1 MSVGPA
7 VSLRPGRSTLSER
20 SLRHA
25 AILVVTDNVSDAV
38 LIKRLLGDAFDN
50 VHTAL
55 AEVDPVAS
63 FDEAVPDVLV
73 LAFECLEDTLAICQT
88 LGQKRQAAHAHRI
101 IALCT
106 KADLRQAFKASR
118 EGLFDDYV
126 LFWPM
131 AQDGLR
137 LHMSIH
143 IALRELAGLAG
154 AGPRPLEFA
163 QQVERLAELNKV
175 VQSQIQQGCREIAC
189 TDSLLAGAG
198 EKIGAALNDLLQ
210 RMQDGEWPE
219 LLQESGSRSLIKEFA
234 RVRDTVVQPPLLELR
249 QAIAPLSQW
258 ASAFSAET
266 RPLAHSVRV
275 LTEMARIAKPV
286 VLVVDD
292 NEALRGTIGRML
304 ENHDYLVD
312 QAQSGVHAIN
322 AVRRRR
328 PDVILMDMNMPQ
340 MDGLQATQRIKA
352 IPRFADVPII
362 MVTGLSGGNV
372 VRDSLQAGA
381 CDFIVKPVHSAAL
394 LKKLARVIDS
404 RHEGVE

>member
-1 MSVGPA
+1 MSVGLAASVRPA
-7 VSLRPGRSTLSER
+7 RSTVSDR
-20 SLRHA
+20 SFRHA
-25 AILVVTDNVSDAV
+25 AILVVTDSVSDAV

-73 LAFECLEDTLAICQT
+73 LAFERLEDTLAVCQK
-88 LGQKRQAAHAHRI
+88 LRHKRQGARAHRI

-106 KADLRQAFKASR
+106 KADLRQAFDASR

-143 IALRELAGLAG
+143 IALRELARLAR
-154 AGPRPLEFA
+154 AGPQPQEFA
-163 QQVERLAELNKV
+163 QQVEQLAELNRLV
-175 VQSQIQQGCREIAC
+175 EGRIQQASREIVRA
-189 TDSLLAGAG
+189 DALVAGAG
-198 EKIGAALNDLLQ
+198 ATIGAALDDLSQ
-210 RMQDGEWPE
+210 RMQGGEWPE
-219 LLQESGSRSLIKEFA
+219 LLQETGSGSLIMEFA
-234 RVRDTVVQPPLLELR
+234 RIKDSVVKPPLHQVR
-249 QAIAPLSQW
+249 QAMTPLSHW
-258 ASAFSAET
+258 ASAFSAEAQ
-266 RPLAHSVRV
+266 PLAHSVRV

-286 VLVVDD
+286 VLIVDD
-292 NEALRGTIGRML
+292 NDALRGTLGRIL
-304 ENHDYLVD
+304 ETNDYLVD
-312 QAQSGVHAIN
+312 QAESGVHAIN

-352 IPRFADVPII
+352 IPQFADVPII
-362 MVTGLSGGNV
+362 MVTGVSGGNA
-372 VRDSLQAGA
+372 VRDSLRAGA

-394 LKKLARVIDS
+394 LQKLAKVIDY
-404 RHEGVE
+404 RPDGHG